1 MTRERPVGWGIDST
15 RYHGPNVVICE
26 LITGLTYTPLIGAY
40 LPLSTLE
47 HLPNLEEALRRSRD
61 PIVYRDL
68 N

>member
-1 MTRERPVGWGIDST
+1 MPVGWGIEST
-15 RYHGPNVVICE
+15 RYHRMNVVGCKIV
-26 LITGLTYTPLIGAY
+26 TRLTQTPLVGAY
-40 LPLSTLE
+40 LPPSTLE